1 MDTVYEYLP
10 VYSLDASWPDY
21 NDVKI
26 DNYNFEGYW
35 VREQYEITKR
45 MWTFE
50 VNSSEPNIKWKMR
63 ADFKNNKARFDF
75 SLKLN
80 DVQQIGSEEKI
91 WETDSSA
98 SDW

>member
-1 MDTVYEYLP
+1 M
-10 VYSLDASWPDY
+10 
-21 NDVKI
+21 
-26 DNYNFEGYW
+26 
-35 VREQYEITKR
+35 REQYEITKR

-80 DVQQIGSEEKI
+80 DVQ
-91 WETDSSA
+91 
-98 SDW
+98 